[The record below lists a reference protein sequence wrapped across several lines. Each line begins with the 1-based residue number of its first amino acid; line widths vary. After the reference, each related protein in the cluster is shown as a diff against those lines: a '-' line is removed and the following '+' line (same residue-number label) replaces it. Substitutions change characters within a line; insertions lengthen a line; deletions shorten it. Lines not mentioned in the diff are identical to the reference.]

1 MALEL
6 GVAGDRELEMEKSS
20 VGSGKA
26 GYFSLTIIY
35 LVFMFF
41 CLIYLE
47 VYGYGW
53 MGVVTTLRIPL
64 LQRLDTYIAKPLNF
78 NLFVRTVSESP

>member
-1 MALEL
+1 MALGL

-41 CLIYLE
+41 FSIYL
-47 VYGYGW
+47 
-53 MGVVTTLRIPL
+53 
-64 LQRLDTYIAKPLNF
+64 
-78 NLFVRTVSESP
+78 